1 MRILRHFHN
10 VAEADRGAVVAL
22 GNFDGLH
29 HGHRTVIGEAGR
41 IARATGAPLGVLTF
55 EPHPRLFFQPDTVP
69 FRLTP
74 FRPKMR
80 LLEELGVDIT
90 YNLRFG
96 PGIAGRLAPEF
107 VIDVLVEGFGIS
119 HLVVGPNFVFGKGR
133 HGNAYI
139 LRQMAA
145 REGFGFTEV
154 EPVMT
159 GDQGGAKGDGRMYA
173 STDIRVLVRR
183 GQVDEAAARLGRAWE
198 IEARVQ
204 HGDARGTTLGYPTA
218 NLPVVGAL
226 HPDPGI
232 YAVRVGMIENGVFGW
247 HNGAA
252 YIGTRP
258 TFAGEETLLEVFL
271 LDFKGDLYGK
281 RLRVAFVERVR
292 GDKAFDNPE
301 ALIAQMDL
309 DCDRAREILG
319 RETAPPAQPAL
330 VNA

>member
-10 VAEADRGAVVAL
+10 VAKADRGAVVAL

-29 HGHRTVIGEAGR
+29 HGHQTVIGEAGR

-55 EPHPRLFFQPDTVP
+55 EPHPRLFFQPDTAP

-119 HLVVGPNFVFGKGR
+119 HLVVGPNFVFGKAR
-133 HGNAYI
+133 HGNAYL

-154 EPVMT
+154 EPVTT
-159 GDQGGAKGDGRMYA
+159 GDQGSDRMYA

-198 IEARVQ
+198 IETRVQ

-232 YAVRVGMIENGVFGW
+232 YAVRVGMVENSVFGW
-247 HNGAA
+247 HDGAA

-258 TFAGEETLLEVFL
+258 TFAGEEILLEVFL

-281 RLRVAFVERVR
+281 RLRVAFVARVR
-292 GDKAFDNPE
+292 GDKAFDNPD
-301 ALIAQMDL
+301 ALIAQMAI
-309 DCDRAREILG
+309 DCDHAREILG
-319 RETAPPAQPAL
+319 HETAQPAL
-330 VNA
+330 ANA